1 MSRPTNIDEYIQKSA
16 PFAQE
21 ILIHIRGIVTNFCP
35 ECKEEIKWSFPN
47 FTYKGTILCSM
58 AAFKQHCS
66 FGFWLQSEMTD
77 SYGIFKREKEGGM
90 GSMGKLQK
98 VQDLPSDDILGAY
111 ILEAMAL
118 IDSGVKLKKAP
129 SAEQKKELKIPGI
142 LVEALKQDKV
152 AEDVFNQFSYSHK
165 KEYVEWISEAKTE
178 ATALRRVETTI
189 SNLHEGKSKE
199 WKYKK

>member
-1 MSRPTNIDEYIQKSA
+1 MSKPTNIDEYIQNAA

-21 ILIHIRGIVTNFCP
+21 ILIRIRETVKNFCP

-47 FTYKGTILCSM
+47 FTYKGSILCSM

-66 FGFWLQSEMTD
+66 FGFWLQSEMSD
-77 SYGIFKREKEGGM
+77 SQGIFKREKEGGM
-90 GSMGKLQK
+90 GSLGKLQK
-98 VQDLPSDDILGAY
+98 VEDLPSSDILGVY

-129 SAEQKKELKIPGI
+129 ASGQKNLEIPDI
-142 LVEALKQDKV
+142 LRNALKHDKI
-152 AEDVFNQFSYSHK
+152 AEKVFDEFSYSHK

-178 ATALRRVETTI
+178 ATALRRVETTL
-189 SNLHEGKSKE
+189 SNLREGKSKE